1 MLSWSLLGNHME
13 INANFEIAR
22 NVQLGTLPFWAQRE
36 REINA
41 IKDVLENDP
50 QWKGKIGEY
59 TIEKIDQGYFCTILM
74 TAF

>member
-1 MLSWSLLGNHME
+1 ME

-59 TIEKIDQGYFCTILM
+59 TI
-74 TAF
+74 